1 MPTPALSLHEALE
14 VRNKDTVRNDNPN
27 AQGKND
33 APQRTSPQ
41 QDGGLLYVSGRCLRP
56 PRKEVWRR
64 RRRRLRAFSQQ
75 LGWISTALPA
85 AEHPQGLQ
93 EGRLAGWGV
102 LKLRRSP
109 GRCLHAIPAA
119 CEDLMHT
126 WPSQPASAETKRVP
140 QEAVRAWGRAQST
153 TEPPVS
159 STGRAERKASLF
171 HPHP

>member
-27 AQGKND
+27 AQGRNH

-64 RRRRLRAFSQQ
+64 RRRLRAFSQQ
-75 LGWISTALPA
+75 LGWISTALQA

-93 EGRLAGWGV
+93 EGRLGSAEAEKSWEVSARHPGS
-102 LKLRRSP
+102 LRRPNAHLAKS
-109 GRCLHAIPAA
+109 
-119 CEDLMHT
+119 
-126 WPSQPASAETKRVP
+126 
-140 QEAVRAWGRAQST
+140 
-153 TEPPVS
+153 
-159 STGRAERKASLF
+159 ASLS
-171 HPHP
+171 